1 MARKEGK
8 DRGILQRRG
17 REGWWVRLYANGR
30 QRWYRCDTK
39 SQAKALYGRLKADIR
54 EGKFFPEKFIP
65 NKDITL
71 RAWINRCLDGSSNLN
86 IENERR
92 YGRRWS
98 LLLGKRMLAHVSVD
112 DLRRIQVK
120 MRAKMKKG
128 KKKSHRLWADATI
141 NRHFAFLRHV
151 LMLAVKDG
159 KLTQNPVSSL
169 KFFPEVKRTRFL
181 TSEELDRLRGVMSPE
196 DWKLVAFAI
205 ETGLRRGEQFQLQW
219 NQVDLENG
227 VLTLPMPK
235 GGRTRH
241 VPLSEEAKGILR
253 SFDSFLRSAWV
264 FPGLKD
270 VTQPMDSRAFLR
282 RSYEPGLRQAGI
294 TGSCWHSLRH
304 TAASRRI
311 MAGVDLVSVKE
322 ILGHRDIQTTL
333 RYAHLAPGHLRD
345 AVNRGSLSGTVT
357 KTVTREAAVEEKS
370 LQPVDSLVRPEGL
383 EPPTLGS
390 EVRCS
395 IQLSYGRTWLFETLR
410 RGLVKNEAAT
420 QSHPDMTGTMIEHA
434 HTSVSIV
441 STS

>member
-1 MARKEGK
+1 MARKGGQ
-8 DRGILQRRG
+8 DRGITQRKDRK
-17 REGWWVRLYANGR
+17 GWWVRLYANGR
-30 QRWYRCDTK
+30 QQWFKCDTK

-54 EGKFFPEKFIP
+54 EGKFFPEKFAP
-65 NKDITL
+65 RKEITL
-71 RAWINRCLDGSSNLN
+71 RAWINRCLEGSVNRN
-86 IENERR
+86 KPGEVR

-98 LLLGKRMLAHVSVD
+98 LLLGNRVLTQILVD

-128 KKKSHRLWADATI
+128 TKQSQRLLADATI

-159 KLTQNPVSSL
+159 KLIQNPVSSL

-181 TSEELDRLRGVMSPE
+181 ASEELHRLRGVMIPE
-196 DWKLVAFAI
+196 DWKLVAFFI

-219 NQVDLENG
+219 SQVDLENG

-235 GGRTRH
+235 GGKTRH

-264 FPGLKD
+264 FPGLKN

-294 TGSCWHSLRH
+294 TGACWHSLRH

-357 KTVTREAAVEEKS
+357 KTVTTERREVKESIKAV
-370 LQPVDSLVRPEGL
+370 D
-383 EPPTLGS
+383 
-390 EVRCS
+390 
-395 IQLSYGRTWLFETLR
+395 
-410 RGLVKNEAAT
+410 
-420 QSHPDMTGTMIEHA
+420 
-434 HTSVSIV
+434 
-441 STS
+441 

>member
-1 MARKEGK
+1 MARKGGQ
-8 DRGILQRRG
+8 DRGITQRKDRK
-17 REGWWVRLYANGR
+17 GWWVRLYANGR
-30 QRWYRCDTK
+30 QQWFKCDTK

-54 EGKFFPEKFIP
+54 EGKFFPEKFAP
-65 NKDITL
+65 RKEITL
-71 RAWINRCLDGSSNLN
+71 RAWINRCLEGSVNRN
-86 IENERR
+86 KPGEVR

-98 LLLGKRMLAHVSVD
+98 LLLGNRVLTQILVD

-128 KKKSHRLWADATI
+128 TKQSQRLLADATI

-159 KLTQNPVSSL
+159 KLIQNPVSSL

-181 TSEELDRLRGVMSPE
+181 ASEELHRLRGVMIPE
-196 DWKLVAFAI
+196 DWKLVAFSI

-219 NQVDLENG
+219 SQVDLENG

-235 GGRTRH
+235 GGKTRH
-241 VPLSEEAKGILR
+241 VPLSEQAKGILR

-264 FPGLKD
+264 FPGLKN

-294 TGSCWHSLRH
+294 TGACWHSLRH

-357 KTVTREAAVEEKS
+357 KTVTTERREVKESIKAV
-370 LQPVDSLVRPEGL
+370 D
-383 EPPTLGS
+383 
-390 EVRCS
+390 
-395 IQLSYGRTWLFETLR
+395 
-410 RGLVKNEAAT
+410 
-420 QSHPDMTGTMIEHA
+420 
-434 HTSVSIV
+434 
-441 STS
+441 